1 MNSRLSLPFCLYVGV
16 RRVSSPVKSA
26 RENERSVQERE
37 GGGHREKVDAK
48 EGFTHRQ
55 MSGCGRRRVSAKERR
70 VDIYRPSL
78 LALSLFPPWA
88 TTYHP
93 RCPRRLP
100 LVILRYPRVIRRA
113 LTLKRPRT
121 SPNLND
127 TANDRATTAS
137 LDDICHARGLL
148 PRARNKRRV
157 SRPSLGGSLN
167 FASDFLKGGIWTES

>member
-1 MNSRLSLPFCLYVGV
+1 MGV

-37 GGGHREKVDAK
+37 GGGHREKVDVK

-78 LALSLFPPWA
+78 LLALPLFPPWA

-93 RCPRRLP
+93 RRPRRLP